1 MPYIG
6 KVKLS
11 DEWTSL
17 QSLVREQI
25 SGQSTFEFDGDLT
38 YQLQAEGN
46 LGARLCEATSIPTDV
61 EDGFEIKGTQDALYK
76 PSTGVVYVKVG
87 FVGKLTD
94 AVLLKISSLG

>member
-25 SGQSTFEFDGDLT
+25 SGQSAFEFDEDLT

-46 LGARLCEATSIPTDV
+46 LGARLCEATSAPTAI
-61 EDGFEIKGTQDALYK
+61 EDGFEIKDTVTALFK
-76 PSTGVVYVKVG
+76 PSTGVLYVKVG
-87 FVGKLTD
+87 FSGKLTD